1 MDTARLS
8 HSDSTV
14 AAAAAWPD
22 LSAAESTLA
31 EQSRHF
37 AIVARAITY
46 LRATAPQQPTLEQVA
61 AAVHLSPFHLQ
72 RLFSDWAG
80 VSPKRF
86 LQYLTKEHAKR
97 ALAQSGD
104 VLTVAAEVG
113 LSSCS
118 RLHDL
123 MVSCE
128 ALTPGEIKAGGA
140 GQTIVHGFG
149 PSPFGPALV
158 GWTGRGICHLAF
170 CSGDEAVLL
179 AELVGLWP
187 RATLQRDDA
196 QAAELLA
203 KVFPA
208 TAPAAPLH
216 LLLRGTNFQIK
227 VWEAL
232 LRCPPGQVLS
242 YGELARRAGMPRA
255 PRAVGSALAANT
267 IGFLIPCHRVIRDS
281 GEVSHYRWG
290 SERKLAMLGW
300 EAAQACG
307 GEAG

>member
-1 MDTARLS
+1 MNDPHPIHPDVPAPEHAL
-8 HSDSTV
+8 
-14 AAAAAWPD
+14 AA
-22 LSAAESTLA
+22 
-31 EQSRHF
+31 QSRHF
-37 AIVARAITY
+37 AVVARAIAY

-72 RLFSDWAG
+72 RLFSEWAG

-97 ALAQSGD
+97 ELARAND

-113 LSSCS
+113 LSGGG

-128 ALTPGEIKAGGA
+128 ALTPGEIRAGGA
-140 GQTIVHGFG
+140 GLAICHGFA

-158 GWTGRGICHLAF
+158 AWTGRGICHLAF
-170 CSGDEAVLL
+170 CSGDEPARL
-179 AELVGLWP
+179 AELAGLWP

-196 QAAELLA
+196 QAAELM
-203 KVFPA
+203 KRIFPGS
-208 TAPAAPLH
+208 APASPLH

-232 LRCPPGQVLS
+232 LRCPPGRLLS
-242 YGELARRAGMPRA
+242 YGELARRAGAPAA

-281 GEVSHYRWG
+281 GEVNHYRWG

-300 EAAQACG
+300 EAAQAEG
-307 GEAG
+307 GRNG